1 MRRIEG
7 FSLLELVLVIV
18 ILGILVVFV
27 GPVLYNAMR
36 SYAGIQVGAVTNV
49 KVRYA
54 MERISRE
61 MRDIRRQA
69 TDSAYLDIRGMSAS
83 SMAFFKSDGSRVVL
97 NVVGGNVVNL
107 EYLPAGG
114 STLTGM
120 LLDQVQP
127 GSFALS
133 YFQQNNAAAAT
144 ITAQPSTTTQQ
155 VSFVQVSMSIVDGT
169 NTFPA
174 RLRVDLR
181 NPQ

>member
-1 MRRIEG
+1 MRRTEG
-7 FSLLELVLVIV
+7 FSMVELVLVIV
-18 ILGILVVFV
+18 ILGILVAFV

-36 SYAGIQVGAVTNV
+36 SYAGIQVGAQTNA

-69 TDSAYLDIRGMSAS
+69 TNSAYLDIPGMSAS
-83 SMAFFKSDGSRVVL
+83 SIVFFQSGGSRVVL
-97 NVVGGNVVNL
+97 NAAGGVVNL

-114 STLTGM
+114 STLSGM

-133 YFQQNNAAAAT
+133 YFQQNNALAST
-144 ITAQPSTTTQQ
+144 ITASPSTTTQQ

-174 RLRVDLR
+174 RLRIDLR